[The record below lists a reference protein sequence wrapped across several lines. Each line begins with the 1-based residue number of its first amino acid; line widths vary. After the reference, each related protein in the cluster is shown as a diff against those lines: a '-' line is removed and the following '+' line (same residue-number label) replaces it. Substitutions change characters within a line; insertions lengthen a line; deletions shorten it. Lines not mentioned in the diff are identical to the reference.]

1 MAYDCRSAAQES
13 SMGDK
18 GIAIKQ
24 THKFEGDPDQDIFFE
39 GKHPNKTADAS
50 TAENTGH
57 Q

>member
-24 THKFEGDPDQDIFFE
+24 THKFEGDPDQDMKFE
-39 GKHPNKTADAS
+39 GKSPSKTADAS
-50 TAENTGH
+50 EAEYTGR